1 MLTKGNINVKPLITH
16 TYPIEK
22 SLEALL
28 HAANGRDGAIKIQI
42 VNNQ

>member
-22 SLEALL
+22 SQEALL
-28 HAANGRDGAIKIQI
+28 HATNGHDGAIKIQVI
-42 VNNQ
+42 NNQ